1 MTDLN
6 FTVTY
11 VSFAFSRSYQPG
23 KTLAMRSRPAAG
35 LTLVLSGR
43 LRLTYEDGRSVS
55 AGENEIILQRRGDHY
70 RLEVVG
76 EEEAKYIVISYT
88 AEPEE
93 RMSGILPRGVVS
105 VDHARRLREEFK
117 RAADTFTRRDAC
129 HEPMLRAIVQQI
141 LCSII
146 KSQSLT
152 ALDRENDRATA
163 AQKYINDSFER
174 KISSADIA
182 AAVGLSESHLR
193 TVFKA
198 AFGISPMNYLNTVR
212 VEQAKRMLDSG
223 IFSLS
228 EIAAACGFANVY
240 YFSTVFKSLTGTP
253 PGKY

>member
-1 MTDLN
+1 MNDPN

-11 VSFAFSRSYQPG
+11 VSFAFARTYMPG
-23 KTLAMRSRPAAG
+23 KTLSMRSRAAAG

-43 LRLTYEDGRSVS
+43 LRLTYDDGRSVS

-93 RMSGILPRGVVS
+93 RMSSVLPRGVVS
-105 VDHARRLREEFK
+105 VDHSRRLCDEFR
-117 RAADTFTRRDAC
+117 RAADVFTRRDC
-129 HEPMLRAIVQQI
+129 CYEPLLRAIVQEI

-146 KSQSLT
+146 KSKSPT
-152 ALDRENDRATA
+152 VADKENDRATA
-163 AQKYINDSFER
+163 AHKYISDNFE
-174 KISSADIA
+174 KKLSSADVA

-193 TVFKA
+193 TVFKK

-212 VEQAKRMLDSG
+212 VDQAKKMLESG

-240 YFSTVFKSLTGTP
+240 YFSTVFKSITGIS